1 MSLKKKKKKS
11 QLQALQRSS
20 PLQFSAERTG
30 TLDKLSET
38 CKTTILPAVNAS
50 DKRPRPKSSS
60 DSSWEFCLMGLI
72 ISERHFRINSNVLDF
87 QTQTEDQKNQY
98 GVIFPGQ
105 RLNWKV
111 PPALGTDTLGF
122 LSAPKP
128 HMAFNTQ
135 KTAFWRLSQS
145 MAALRWCITWRTWW
159 SCFTS
164 DMPGGWESVCEERGF
179 MCIWGKCHTQKQNQR
194 SGFPP
199 EKWNIFIQEKQ
210 SGLND
215 I

>member
-1 MSLKKKKKKS
+1 MSLKKKS

-20 PLQFSAERTG
+20 PLQFSTERTG
-30 TLDKLSET
+30 MLDKLSET
-38 CKTTILPAVNAS
+38 WKTTILPSVNAS
-50 DKRPRPKSSS
+50 DKQPRPKSSS
-60 DSSWEFCLMGLI
+60 DSSWESRLMGLI

-98 GVIFPGQ
+98 GAIFPGC
-105 RLNWKV
+105 KV

-128 HMAFNTQ
+128 HMAFNAQT
-135 KTAFWRLSQS
+135 TAFWRLSQS
-145 MAALRWCITWRTWW
+145 MAALRWCITH
-159 SCFTS
+159 
-164 DMPGGWESVCEERGF
+164 EERDGAASRVI
-179 MCIWGKCHTQKQNQR
+179 CQVVGRACVKGEGLCASGESAIHRNKTR
-194 SGFPP
+194 DPGFPP

-210 SGLND
+210 SGFNE